1 MQPRLDEACQFLKG
15 VGPRRAEALERLGIA
30 TVEDLL
36 LHLPRNY
43 YDRRQLLTVSELK
56 PDALACVRVRLESLQ
71 ARTPWR
77 GRGLLRGVASDD
89 TGSLRVVWFNTWA
102 RDVLKPGNAVVLCG
116 VVQGR
121 PGRLEM
127 QHPEFER
134 VEDHDREL
142 VHSGRIVPLYGL
154 TQGITQKWL
163 RTLMRRT
170 LESHARVVQEV
181 LPPVVRGDLPER
193 GRALR
198 DVHFPAE
205 QADVARAR
213 QRLALEELF
222 FLQLLLAR
230 RRSAARAGPARPPL
244 RRSAGLQDRYLAQLP
259 FQLTGAQRRVLE
271 EIYAD
276 LESGCWMRRLVQGD
290 VGSGKTVIAAAALFM
305 AAGNGQQGVLMAPT
319 EALAIQHA
327 ERLVAPCAALG
338 VRLGVLVGSRSER
351 DKEEVRAR
359 MASGDV
365 DLVVGTHAVI
375 QEPVCWARLGLAVVD
390 EQQRFGVLQRG
401 ALQRG
406 ALRPHVLVLTAT
418 PIPRSL
424 ALTLFGDLEVSR
436 LDEKPP
442 GRRPVRT
449 HLVPPAKRDDLMG
462 FVRRELEAG
471 RQAYVVLPLI
481 DESDKIDLRAAT
493 DEYERLRTGPLAGLR
508 LGLLHGRLAAAEKES
523 LLADFRRRAVQLLV
537 STTIVEVGLDVAN
550 ATLMIVHHPERFGLS
565 QLHQLRGRVG
575 RGRAESFC
583 FLLVDA
589 DLGDATHE
597 RLREFAATEDG
608 FRIAELDLR
617 QRGPGDFVGTRQ
629 HGLPALRVA
638 DLARDLELLERARAQ
653 AFELVDQDPHLE
665 RPEHAAAR
673 LHLES
678 RFGEQQVLAEIG

>member
-1 MQPRLDEACQFLKG
+1 VTC
-15 VGPRRAEALERLGIA
+15 
-30 TVEDLL
+30 
-36 LHLPRNY
+36 
-43 YDRRQLLTVSELK
+43 
-56 PDALACVRVRLESLQ
+56 
-71 ARTPWR
+71 
-77 GRGLLRGVASDD
+77 DD
-89 TGSLRVVWFNTWA
+89 TGTLRVVWFNNWA
-102 RDVLKPGNAVVLCG
+102 RDVLKPGNLVVLCG
-116 VVQGR
+116 TVQGR

-134 VEDHDREL
+134 VEGDEQEL

-163 RTLMRRT
+163 RTLVRRT
-170 LESHARVVQEV
+170 LASHAPAVLEV
-181 LPPVVRGDLPER
+181 LPAAVRGALPER
-193 GRALR
+193 RAALL

-205 QADVARAR
+205 RQNADRAR
-213 QRLALEELF
+213 ERLALEELF

-230 RRSAARAGPARPPL
+230 RRVQAQAGPARVPL
-244 RRSAGLQDRYLAQLP
+244 ERSRGLHERYLALLP
-259 FQLTGAQRRVLE
+259 FQLTGAQARVLE

-276 LESGCWMRRLVQGD
+276 LESGRWMRRLVQGD
-290 VGSGKTVIAAAALFM
+290 VGAGKTVIAAAALFL
-305 AAGNGQQGVLMAPT
+305 AVGNGRQGVLMAPT

-351 DKEEVRAR
+351 DKDEVRAR

-375 QEPVCWARLGLAVVD
+375 QEGVRWARLGLAVVD

-406 ALRPHVLVLTAT
+406 AERPHVLVLTAT

-449 HLVPPAKRDDLMG
+449 HLVPPGKRDDLLG
-462 FVRRELEAG
+462 FVRGEIEAG

-481 DESDKIDLRAAT
+481 EESDKVDLRAAT
-493 DEYERLRTGPLAGLR
+493 DEYERLRAGALAGLR
-508 LGLLHGRLAAAEKES
+508 LGLLHGRLPAAEKEK
-523 LLADFRRRAVQLLV
+523 LLADFRRGAVQLLV
-537 STTIVEVGLDVAN
+537 ATTIVEVGLDVAN

-575 RGRAESFC
+575 RGGAASFC
-583 FLLVDA
+583 FLLTGA
-589 DLGDATHE
+589 ESGDETLE
-597 RLREFAATEDG
+597 RLRQFAATEDG
-608 FRIAELDLR
+608 FRIAELDL
-617 QRGPGDFVGTRQ
+617 QHRGPGDFVGTRQ

-638 DLARDLELLERARAQ
+638 DLAGDGELLQQARTRALELVER
-653 AFELVDQDPHLE
+653 DPRLE
-665 RPEHAAAR
+665 RPEHAVLRA
-673 LHLES
+673 HLES
-678 RFGEQQVLAEIG
+678 RFGEQQALAEIG